1 MSDKNGICYGKCHF
15 FNASGSA
22 RKTIFKKTEQVLD
35 KAEGEYYNL
44 TVLTHIVHEVQMC
57 AVRESF
63 VQHQNQERGV
73 LQ

>member
-1 MSDKNGICYGKCHF
+1 MAF
-15 FNASGSA
+15 AAANA
-22 RKTIFKKTEQVLD
+22 IFLMLPVRPEKQYLKKTEQVLD